1 MVNLICLHCSQPNP
15 SEAKFCSQCGAALLR
30 RFCGQCHVINDA
42 DSRFCRSCGAAL
54 SAQPLPGASFP
65 PPADVPVPTHLVAS
79 DETGAPPG
87 SLPPLEL
94 PPPALV
100 AEILPRKHPRLLV
113 WAANRP
119 VLFGLGGVAT
129 LLMAAALWT
138 RPLHT
143 GVELHEAD
151 TERTGGASVTA
162 DAPAP
167 TSSPAPPIL
176 AAPMAATAQMG
187 RSEAVEAAAPTTPE
201 VAKDGKVATE
211 AGAQP
216 VAPPRPASSSRERWR
231 AAVAPPAPSPAEPAS
246 APECTPQ
253 VAALALCAPGAK
265 VSGR

>member
-1 MVNLICLHCSQPNP
+1 MLHLICLHCGQPNP
-15 SEAKFCSQCGAALLR
+15 SEAKFCSQCGAGLLR
-30 RFCGQCHVINDA
+30 RFCGQCHAINDA
-42 DSRFCRSCGAAL
+42 DSHFCRSCGAAL

-65 PPADVPVPTHLVAS
+65 PPADVPVLTRLVAS
-79 DETGAPPG
+79 DETGAPPA
-87 SLPPLEL
+87 SLPQLEL
-94 PPPALV
+94 LPPALV
-100 AEILPRKHPRLLV
+100 AEILPREHPRRLV
-113 WAANRP
+113 WAARRP

-138 RPLHT
+138 RHLNT
-143 GVELHEAD
+143 GVESREAN
-151 TERTGGASVTA
+151 TASAGGASVTA

-216 VAPPRPASSSRERWR
+216 GAPRPATSSRERWR
-231 AAVAPPAPSPAEPAS
+231 AAVAPPAPSRAEPAP

-253 VAALALCAPGAK
+253 VAALGLCAPGAK